1 MEKEKEEKK
10 KVWVLGHKNPD
21 TDSICAA
28 IAYAALKNGTEK
40 ETVFEAKRAGH
51 INEET
56 KYVLEYFDVR
66 EPELVEDAGA
76 QIKDIAYRRTEGV
89 SSHIS
94 IKRAWEMMKSLD
106 VVSLP
111 ITRPDNTLEGLIVTG
126 DIAKSYMDVLDNRI
140 LATARTQFKN
150 IVETLNGTVV
160 TGNEHGYF
168 VKGKVVVAAASPD
181 AMEEYIEDDDLV
193 ILGDRYESQFCALE
207 MNASCIIV
215 CSDAKVT
222 KTITSL
228 AKEKDCIIIS
238 TPYDTFTTARLI
250 NQSMPIKYI
259 MKKEHL
265 ITFELDDYVDEVKEV
280 MSKVRHRDFPVLT
293 EEGHYA
299 GMISRRNLLSMQK
312 KQVILVDHNEKSQ
325 AVDGID
331 GAEILE
337 IIDHHRL
344 GSLETMSPVFFRNQP
359 LGCTSTIIYQM
370 YQEKGVKVEK
380 KIAGLL
386 LSAIISDTL
395 MFRSPTCTEVD
406 KQVAEELAVIAGEEI
421 EALARAMFE
430 AGSDFKNKTVQEI
443 FYQDFKIFHVDE
455 MSFGVA
461 QLSSMSQPELK
472 QVRKKL
478 LPYLKTAQGEQKLD
492 MVFVM
497 LTDILVETSEII
509 SCGEDAQEL
518 LEVCYGSPNEEGR
531 YLLQGVVSRKKQLIP
546 TLITG
551 IQQKNNA

>member
-1 MEKEKEEKK
+1 MK

-28 IAYAALKNGTEK
+28 IAYAALKNVTEQG
-40 ETVFEAKRAGH
+40 TVFEAKRAGQ

-56 KYVLEYFDVR
+56 KYVLEHFEVE
-66 EPELVEDAGA
+66 EPELVEDVGA

-94 IKRAWEMMKSLD
+94 IKRAWEMMNSLD

-111 ITRPDNTLEGLIVTG
+111 ITRQDNTLEGLIVTG

-160 TGNEHGYF
+160 NGNEHGYF

-222 KTITSL
+222 KTISRL
-228 AKEKDCIIIS
+228 AKEKDCLIIS
-238 TPYDTFTTARLI
+238 TPYDTFTAARLI

-259 MKKEHL
+259 MKKENL
-265 ITFELDDYVDEVKEV
+265 ITFALDDYVDDVKEV

-325 AVDGID
+325 AVDGIE

-370 YQEKGVKVEK
+370 YQEKGIKVEK

-406 KQVAEELAVIAGEEI
+406 KQVAEALAKIAGEEI

-443 FYQDFKIFHVDE
+443 FYQDFKIFHLDD

-461 QLSSMSQPELK
+461 QLSSMSRPELK
-472 QVRKKL
+472 QVRDKV
-478 LPYLKTAQGEQKLD
+478 LPYLNTALGEQKLD

-497 LTDILVETSEII
+497 LTDILEETSEII
-509 SCGEDAQEL
+509 FCGEEAEDL
-518 LEVCYGSPNEEGR
+518 LETCYGGKNEEGR
-531 YLLQGVVSRKKQLIP
+531 YLLKGVISRKKQLIP

>member
-1 MEKEKEEKK
+1 MVEEQELK

-28 IAYAALKNGTEK
+28 VAYADLKGQTEPD
-40 ETVFEAKRAGH
+40 TVFEAKRAGH

-56 KYVLEYFDVR
+56 SFVLEHFQV
-66 EPELVEDAGA
+66 EAPELVTDAGA
-76 QIKDIAYRRTEGV
+76 QIKDIAYRKTEGV

-111 ITRPDNTLEGLIVTG
+111 ITREDHTLEGLIVTG
-126 DIAKSYMDVLDNRI
+126 DIAKSYMDVLDNHI

-150 IVETLNGTVV
+150 IIETLNGRLV

-168 VKGKVVVAAASPD
+168 VRGKVVVAAASPD
-181 AMEEYIEDDDLV
+181 AMEEYIEDNDLV

-215 CSDAKVT
+215 CSGAKIT
-222 KTITSL
+222 KTIIRL
-228 AKEKDCIIIS
+228 AKEKDCMIIS
-238 TPYDTFTTARLI
+238 TPYDTFTVARLI

-265 ITFELDDYVDEVKEV
+265 ITFQLDDYVDDVKEV

-293 EEGHYA
+293 EDGHYA

-325 AVDGID
+325 AINGID

-370 YQEKGVKVEK
+370 YQEKGAKITP

-386 LSAIISDTL
+386 LAAIISDTL
-395 MFRSPTCTEVD
+395 MFRSPTCTKVD
-406 KQVAEELAVIAGEEI
+406 VQAANELAEIAGEEI
-421 EALARAMFE
+421 EVFAKAMFE

-443 FYQDFKIFHVDE
+443 FYQDFKIFHVDKT
-455 MSFGVA
+455 SFGVA

-472 QVRKKL
+472 QIKEKL
-478 LPYLKTAQGEQKLD
+478 SGYLDTALNEQKLD
-492 MVFVM
+492 MVFVL
-497 LTDILVETSEII
+497 LTDILEEASEII
-509 SCGEDAQEL
+509 FAGGEAEEILRVCFEDAGA
-518 LEVCYGSPNEEGR
+518 CGR
-531 YLLQGVVSRKKQLIP
+531 YYLPGVVSRKKQLIP
-546 TLITG
+546 TLIAG
-551 IQQKNNA
+551 IQQRNNE

>member
-1 MEKEKEEKK
+1 MEQSEKK
-10 KVWVLGHKNPD
+10 KVWVIGHKNPD

-28 IAYAALKNGTEK
+28 IAYAALKNETEPDMI
-40 ETVFEAKRAGH
+40 FEAKRAGH

-56 KYVLEYFDVR
+56 KYVLEHFGVE
-66 EPELVEDAGA
+66 EPEYVADVGA
-76 QIKDIAYRRTEGV
+76 QIKDIAYRKTAGV

-94 IKRAWEMMKSLD
+94 IKRAWEMMKTLD

-111 ITRPDNTLEGLIVTG
+111 ITRKDNTLEGLIVTG

-150 IVETLNGTVV
+150 IVETLNGTVI
-160 TGNEHGYF
+160 TGNAHGYF
-168 VKGKVVVAAASPD
+168 IRGKVVVAAASPD

-222 KTITSL
+222 RTITQL
-228 AKEKDCIIIS
+228 AEEKDCMIIT
-238 TPYDTFTTARLI
+238 TPYDTFTAARLI

-293 EEGHYA
+293 EDGHYA

-325 AVDGID
+325 AVDGIE

-344 GSLETMSPVFFRNQP
+344 GSLETMSPVYFRNQP

-370 YQEKGVKVEK
+370 YQEKGVEVTGQ
-380 KIAGLL
+380 IAGLL
-386 LSAIISDTL
+386 LAAILSDTL
-395 MFRSPTCTEVD
+395 MFRSPTCTQTD
-406 KQVAEELAVIAGEEI
+406 RIVAEKLAEITGEQI
-421 EALARAMFE
+421 EELARAMFE
-430 AGSDFKNKTVQEI
+430 AGSDFKNKTAQEI
-443 FYQDFKIFHVDE
+443 FYQDFKIFHVDDVN
-455 MSFGVA
+455 FGVA
-461 QLSSMSQPELK
+461 QLSSMSKSELR

-478 LPYLKTAQGEQKLD
+478 IPYLDTALGEQGQD
-492 MVFVM
+492 MIFVM
-497 LTDILVETSEII
+497 LTDILDETSEII
-509 SCGEDAQEL
+509 YSGKDADEL
-518 LEVCYGSPNEEGR
+518 LEQCFGAKDAKGR
-531 YLLQGVVSRKKQLIP
+531 YVLPGVVSRKKQLIP
-546 TLITG
+546 TLIGG
-551 IQQKNNA
+551 IQQKQENV

>member
-1 MEKEKEEKK
+1 MEQSEKK
-10 KVWVLGHKNPD
+10 KVWVIGHKNPD

-28 IAYAALKNGTEK
+28 IAYAALKNETEPDMI
-40 ETVFEAKRAGH
+40 FEAKRAGH

-56 KYVLEYFDVR
+56 KYVLEHFGIE
-66 EPELVEDAGA
+66 EPEYVADVGA
-76 QIKDIAYRRTEGV
+76 QIKDIAYRKTAGV

-94 IKRAWEMMKSLD
+94 IKRAWEMMKTLD

-111 ITRPDNTLEGLIVTG
+111 ITRKDNTLEGLIVTG

-150 IVETLNGTVV
+150 IVETLNGTVI
-160 TGNEHGYF
+160 TGNAHGYF
-168 VKGKVVVAAASPD
+168 VRGKVVVAAASPD

-222 KTITSL
+222 RTITQL
-228 AKEKDCIIIS
+228 AEEKDCMIIT
-238 TPYDTFTTARLI
+238 TPYDTFTAARLI

-293 EEGHYA
+293 EDGHYA

-325 AVDGID
+325 AVDGIE

-344 GSLETMSPVFFRNQP
+344 GSLETMSPVYFRNQP

-370 YQEKGVKVEK
+370 YQEKGVEVSGQ
-380 KIAGLL
+380 IAGLL
-386 LSAIISDTL
+386 LAAILSDTL
-395 MFRSPTCTEVD
+395 MFRSPTCTQTD
-406 KQVAEELAVIAGEEI
+406 RIVAERLAEITGEQI
-421 EALARAMFE
+421 EELARAMFE
-430 AGSDFKNKTVQEI
+430 AGSDFKNKTAQEI
-443 FYQDFKIFHVDE
+443 FYQDFKIFHVDDVN
-455 MSFGVA
+455 FGVA
-461 QLSSMSQPELK
+461 QLSSMSKSELR

-478 LPYLKTAQGEQKLD
+478 LPYLDTALGEQGQD
-492 MVFVM
+492 MIFVM
-497 LTDILVETSEII
+497 LTDILDETSEII
-509 SCGEDAQEL
+509 YSGKDADEL
-518 LEVCYGSPNEEGR
+518 LEQCFGAKDAKGR
-531 YLLQGVVSRKKQLIP
+531 YVLPGVVSRKKQLIP
-546 TLITG
+546 TLIG
-551 IQQKNNA
+551 EIQQKQENV